1 MKITIKLNGVKVVKD
16 MPTGWDD
23 KDRPVTYQEFLNLA
37 EARNDRAKVLSVFT
51 GIEPETLRKAQIVNF
66 EVINNIISF
75 VERDE
80 INMTLPKEILG
91 FKMPDNLQLETIGQF
106 EDLKLEASKIKDQSK
121 ESLSVYTKFCAI
133 YATNPYDYSEAEK
146 LAPQF
151 LNAPCGEVLAIG
163 NFTLMKLIESKDST
177 LAKALK
183 PPSRLRRLKLVMI
196 AWLKRLVFTARYYLW
211 KRKLHLTERS
221 Y

>member
-1 MKITIKLNGVKVVKD
+1 MKITIKLNGVKVEREI
-16 MPTGWDD
+16 PISWDE
-23 KDRPVTYQEFLNLA
+23 VTFGQFLDLSQA
-37 EARNDRAKVLSVFT
+37 GNDRAKILSVFT
-51 GIEPETLRKAQIVNF
+51 GIEAETLRKAQIVNF

-106 EDLKLEASKIKDQSK
+106 EDLKLESSKIKDQSK

-133 YATNPYDYSEAEK
+133 YATNHYDYSEAEK

-177 LAKALK
+177 LTKALR
-183 PPSRLRRLKLVMI
+183 PPSHLRRLKLAMI
-196 AWLKRLVFTARYYLW
+196 GWLKRLVFTARYYSW